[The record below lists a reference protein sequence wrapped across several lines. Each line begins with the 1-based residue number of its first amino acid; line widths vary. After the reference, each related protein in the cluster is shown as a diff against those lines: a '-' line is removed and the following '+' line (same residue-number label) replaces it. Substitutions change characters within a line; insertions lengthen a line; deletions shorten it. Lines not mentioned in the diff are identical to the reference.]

1 MPLFPK
7 VIEMEMFITVLSK
20 ALNQKKDSPT
30 ASITVRKP
38 LLNIT
43 EVGDA

>member
-30 ASITVRKP
+30 AFITVRKP
-38 LLNIT
+38 LLNIMG
-43 EVGDA
+43 VGDA

>member
-20 ALNQKKDSPT
+20 ALNQKKKTPQQ
-30 ASITVRKP
+30 
-38 LLNIT
+38 LL
-43 EVGDA
+43 

>member
-20 ALNQKKDSPT
+20 ALNQKKTPQQ
-30 ASITVRKP
+30 
-38 LLNIT
+38 LL
-43 EVGDA
+43 